1 MNAIVA
7 IATVSGVLVA
17 AGALL
22 VALKG
27 VRDQLWLHTFSEYT
41 RRYSDIVQELPAES
55 RRPGSHFSLKSLEP
69 SERGRVLNAARG
81 YLNLCSEEFYLHE
94 RGRIDDTTWA
104 IWRQGMVETLRL
116 PWIQETWSD
125 LQPEYSYFD
134 DFCIFIRTC
143 IEETSR
149 DPEA

>member
-7 IATVSGVLVA
+7 IATVTGVLVA

-41 RRYSDIVQELPAES
+41 RRYSDIVQGLPAES
-55 RRPGSHFSLKSLEP
+55 RRPGSHFSLEKLEP

-116 PWIQETWSD
+116 PWMQETWSD
-125 LQPEYSYFD
+125 LQAEYSYFD
-134 DFCIFIRTC
+134 DFCIFIQTC
-143 IEETSR
+143 IEKTSR
-149 DPEA
+149 DSAV

>member
-1 MNAIVA
+1 MNSVVA
-7 IATVSGVLVA
+7 IATIAGVLVA

-22 VALKG
+22 VALRG
-27 VRDQLWLHTFSEYT
+27 VRYPLWLHTFSEYT
-41 RRYSDIVQELPAES
+41 RRYSDIVQGLPAES
-55 RRPGSHFSLKSLEP
+55 RQPGSDFSLKSLDP

-104 IWRQGMVETLRL
+104 IWRQGMVTTLRL
-116 PWIQETWSD
+116 PWIQETWEE

-134 DFCIFIRTC
+134 DFRVFIRGC
-143 IEETSR
+143 IEET
-149 DPEA
+149 EAVS